1 MALSLSAKLAKT
13 YLLARRGEAFVSI
26 ISIVSVL
33 GVAIGVA
40 VLCIVMSV
48 MGGFESE
55 LRSKVIGANSHILV
69 RSIAPT
75 MANWEEKIK
84 TIANVPGVQS
94 VAPYAYAQALVR
106 TERAASGVLLRGIR
120 SNDAAAQQ
128 LKTYLPKDVEVEN
141 ALGPQPSDSAKRSD
155 SAENAVNKNESGGLA
170 TLSPIVVGGELAR
183 TLSIYPGA
191 IVTVMSPS
199 VTSSP
204 FGLIPRTKRFMVS
217 AVYKSGLTEYEAAIA
232 YVSLR
237 DAQTFFQMHG
247 EVTGLEVRVKDVQQA
262 KKISENIFA
271 ALGGAESGLFVQPW
285 TETNQQLWEA
295 IQLEKRVYFLVLL
308 LIVVMASFS
317 IITTLVMIVLEKRR
331 DIATL
336 MMMGASPSF
345 VSRVFRSQGA
355 IIGACGVVLGLALGI
370 LGCWGL
376 KAYGFP
382 LNEKVFQMATVPV
395 KVEPSNFMLVGIVAF
410 AICYAATLYPAWRAS
425 QIKPAEL
432 LRS

>member
-1 MALSLSAKLAKT
+1 MRYLNSVALSLSSKLAKT

-26 ISIVSVL
+26 ISVVSVL

-48 MGGFESE
+48 MGGFEHE

-75 MANWEEKIK
+75 MSGWEQRLN
-84 TIANVPGVQS
+84 TIEGVPGVQS

-120 SNDAAAQQ
+120 ADDAAADQ
-128 LKTYLPKDVEVEN
+128 LKTYLSKDLEV
-141 ALGPQPSDSAKRSD
+141 ATVLGPQHNKD
-155 SAENAVNKNESGGLA
+155 ENNTAV
-170 TLSPIVVGGELAR
+170 LSPIIVGGELAR
-183 TLSIYPGA
+183 TLSLYPGA

-204 FGLIPRTKRFMVS
+204 FGLIPRTKRFIVT
-217 AVYKSGLTEYEAAIA
+217 AVYRSGLTEYEAAIA
-232 YVSLR
+232 YVSLA
-237 DAQTFFQMHG
+237 DAQTFFQMQG
-247 EVTGLEVRVKDVQQA
+247 GVTGLEVRVNDVQKA
-262 KKISENIFA
+262 KAISEDVFA
-271 ALGGAESGLFVQPW
+271 SLGGAESGLFVQPW

-308 LIVVMASFS
+308 LIVIMASFS

-345 VSRVFRSQGA
+345 ISRVFRSQGA
-355 IIGACGVVLGLALGI
+355 IIGACGVVLGLIFGVA
-370 LGCWGL
+370 GCWAL

-395 KVEPSNFMLVGIVAF
+395 KIEPISFVVVGVVAF
-410 AICYAATLYPAWRAS
+410 LICYLATLYPAWRAS